1 MIILPRQA
9 QDKHR
14 ESTQKQTTVFL
25 GDGMSYTSFRLGW
38 HNSNSSDDTTAATTA
53 EAQSSSTSSVTK
65 TLSLSTTEGSTTRF
79 DVSVANVGER
89 HGRVTV
95 LAMWRPIGAKNA
107 PVSQLFL
114 CLSQACLSK
123 MIVCIYKI
131 APKSA
136 FFAGHHTHLQQ
147 KLFAFDGLVLNAGGA
162 GKLSFDL
169 PVDKLAVADENGA
182 ENVFS
187 FLAMPFYTFKKT
199 EYLPRQA
206 RDKHRNS

>member
-1 MIILPRQA
+1 MIIFPRQA

-38 HNSNSSDDTTAATTA
+38 HNSNSSDDTAATTA
-53 EAQSSSTSSVTK
+53 EAQSSSASSVTK